1 MDFEYTEEQRLLAET
16 LRRFLATGYS
26 FDARAKIMASAAGY
40 SEDVWAALA
49 EMGVLGVPFDAE
61 HGGYGGSTVDMMI
74 VMEALGEA
82 LVVEPY
88 LATVGLGG
96 RFVARGGTAAQQKR
110 VLPDLTQGK
119 TKLAFAQTER
129 GGRYD
134 LAPGRDARAARP
146 ARAGCWTARRA
157 RSCTAA
163 ARICS
168 WSPPARRA
176 ATRTPTASAS
186 SSSSA
191 RAPGVA
197 VSEHRTIDNL
207 RLADVRFSGVAVSR
221 DALIGAEGRG
231 LGLAEE
237 VVDYATVLLCAEAV
251 GAMKYAHDAT
261 LEYLKTRRQ
270 FGVPIGSFQALQHR
284 MVDILIS
291 CEQARSIACLA
302 AVKIDSGGGG
312 RAAARGVGGQ
322 DQDRR
327 RGPPREPGG
336 GAAPRRYGHDR
347 GAEDQPHVPAPDHDR
362 PGLRR
367 RRPPPRALRQVE
379 LTGCLPRPAAAPRSG
394 GPPASRRRPLDKGF
408 VQGFVCPGGAI
419 RARRA
424 GAEAR
429 STRPGSVAGGGAS
442 SDSAAAGR
450 ASRRLADRR
459 RLGAYIAVSLAQ
471 RGHETSVVGLI

>member
-74 VMEALGEA
+74 VMETLGEA

-96 RFVARGGTAAQQKR
+96 RFVARGGTEAQR
-110 VLPDLTQGK
+110 NRILPGLTQGK

-134 LAPGRDARAARP
+134 LRRVATR
-146 ARAGCWTARRA
+146 ARRSGDGWVLEGEKGA
-157 RSCTAA
+157 VLHGGCADVLVV
-163 ARICS
+163 
-168 WSPPARRA
+168 
-176 ATRTPTASAS
+176 
-186 SSSSA
+186 SA
-191 RAPGVA
+191 RTAGGESDAAGISLFLVERSAPGVA
-197 VSEHRTIDNL
+197 VTEQRTIDNL
-207 RLADVRFSGVAVSR
+207 RMADVRFSGVAVPR
-221 DALIGAEGRG
+221 DALIGAEGG
-231 LGLAEE
+231 GFGLAEE

-291 CEQARSIACLA
+291 CEQARSIACVA
-302 AVKIDSGGGG
+302 AVKIDTADAAERRRVVS
-312 RAAARGVGGQ
+312 AAKIKIADAARHVSQEAVQLHGGM
-322 DQDRR
+322 
-327 RGPPREPGG
+327 GMTE
-336 GAAPRRYGHDR
+336 
-347 GAEDQPHVPAPDHDR
+347 
-362 PGLRR
+362 
-367 RRPPPRALRQVE
+367 E
-379 LTGCLPRPAAAPRSG
+379 LKISHT
-394 GPPASRRRPLDKGF
+394 F
-408 VQGFVCPGGAI
+408 
-419 RARRA
+419 
-424 GAEAR
+424 
-429 STRPGSVAGGGAS
+429 
-442 SDSAAAGR
+442 
-450 ASRRLADRR
+450 RRLTMIAQAFGDADHH
-459 RLGAYIAVSLAQ
+459 LA
-471 RGHETSVVGLI
+471 RFAG